1 MFSIVLRSQ
10 ESLTGFSWGSFF
22 ESDQNAFSGTPFTF
36 FEGVLTAN
44 SPQLLLS
51 FCYLAYNN
59 LFTRLQMAREWVLY
73 SEEYH
78 PLRVTD
84 PQVG

>member
-1 MFSIVLRSQ
+1 M
-10 ESLTGFSWGSFF
+10 
-22 ESDQNAFSGTPFTF
+22 
-36 FEGVLTAN
+36 TAN

-59 LFTRLQMAREWVLY
+59 LFTRLQMAREWALF
-73 SEEYH
+73 SEECL